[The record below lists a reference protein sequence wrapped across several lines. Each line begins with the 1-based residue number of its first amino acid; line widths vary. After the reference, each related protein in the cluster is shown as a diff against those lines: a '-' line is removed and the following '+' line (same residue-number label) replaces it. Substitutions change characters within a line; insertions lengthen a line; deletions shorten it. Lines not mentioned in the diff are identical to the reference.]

1 MEIIEFVFW
10 YWWVIAVFLLVIE
23 LLSPGFFFLWMAIS
37 GFVTGCVVLLMPSI
51 SLDMQVLIFSVLA
64 VAAILVWKIYGK
76 KHPIETDKPLLN
88 KRSAQFIGRVFTLIE
103 PIENG
108 QGKIKVDDSIWKVRG
123 EDCDISDKVKVV
135 DADGLILKVE
145 PIKK

>member
-1 MEIIEFVFW
+1 MVEIELVFW
-10 YWWVIAVFLLVIE
+10 HWWVLAVFLLVIE

-51 SLDMQVLIFSVLA
+51 SLDMQVFIFSILS
-64 VAAILVWKIYGK
+64 VAAILIWKVYVK

-88 KRSAQFIGRVFTLIE
+88 KRSAQFIGRVFALIE

-123 EDCDISDKVKVV
+123 EDCDIGAKVKVIG
-135 DADGLILKVE
+135 ADGVILDVE
-145 PIKK
+145 IIK

>member
-1 MEIIEFVFW
+1 MEVIELVFW
-10 YWWVIAVFLLVIE
+10 HWWVIAVFLLVVE

-37 GFVTGCVVLLMPSI
+37 GFVTGCVVLLLPSI

-64 VAAILVWKIYGK
+64 VASILVWKIYGK
-76 KHPIETDKPLLN
+76 KHPTETDKPLLN

-108 QGKIKVDDSIWKVRG
+108 QGKIKVGDSIWKVQG
-123 EDCDISDKVKVV
+123 EDCNIGDKVKVV
-135 DADGLILKVE
+135 DADGLILEVE
-145 PIKK
+145 LLK

>member
-1 MEIIEFVFW
+1 METIELVFW
-10 YWWVIAVFLLVIE
+10 HWWVIAVLLLVIE

-37 GFVTGCVVLLMPSI
+37 GFVTGCVVLLLPSI

-64 VAAILVWKIYGK
+64 VASILFWKIYGK
-76 KHPIETDKPLLN
+76 KHPTETDKPLLN

-108 QGKIKVDDSIWKVRG
+108 YGKIKVDDSIWKVQG
-123 EDCDISDKVKVV
+123 KDCDIGDKVKVIE
-135 DADGLILKVE
+135 ADGVILKVL
-145 PIKK
+145 PIK